1 MTTWAR
7 GQTRKPV
14 HSPAMAIES
23 MATLNKKKNIFQETG
38 LLSEHLE
45 EPPALLAVPGGQL
58 QHSGDEAQAAGDHRP
73 LHHVQLRQ
81 DDEDEQGKADNV
93 HRLEDEYNKKV
104 GERGTAKAA
113 GLVQAVLED
122 IKECEELGEDEGEEE
137 APCPDSSL
145 RGVQLS
151 MVLPIHATLIIVA
164 AVFY

>member
-1 MTTWAR
+1 M
-7 GQTRKPV
+7 
-14 HSPAMAIES
+14 
-23 MATLNKKKNIFQETG
+23 
-38 LLSEHLE
+38 
-45 EPPALLAVPGGQL
+45 PGGQL

-73 LHHVQLRQ
+73 LHHVQPRQ

-104 GERGTAKAA
+104 GEGGTAKAT

-145 RGVQLS
+145 RSVQLS
-151 MVLPIHATLIIVA
+151 RALPIHATLIIVA